1 MKNKFVLFLAHLI
14 TTIIATVILIAS
26 IKSLIGNISLQKK
39 IVKANAQTLQSEVNA
54 PAYFQLRGITMLTPA
69 MITNYDQKFGTNL
82 RSKITWQSSG
92 THVEKKE
99 SPNKKMLDYFDEKTG
114 VRSPK
119 LYQSQSHPPEAVWPA
134 PLKSLLYETVSLSV
148 LKESASK
155 SKSELETLQ
164 KKGVLNYLLS
174 LNIIIP
180 GTGMTIGGMVLL
192 AMGKKL
198 SEDCY
203 LGIKWLFKQ
212 IWNLILR
219 KKTIRKKSKKE

>member
-92 THVEKKE
+92 THVEKKKARTKRCSIISMRKLE
-99 SPNKKMLDYFDEKTG
+99 LGRPNCIN
-114 VRSPK
+114 PK
-119 LYQSQSHPPEAVWPA
+119 VTRLKQSGRH
-134 PLKSLLYETVSLSV
+134 L
-148 LKESASK
+148 
-155 SKSELETLQ
+155 
-164 KKGVLNYLLS
+164 
-174 LNIIIP
+174 
-180 GTGMTIGGMVLL
+180 
-192 AMGKKL
+192 
-198 SEDCY
+198 
-203 LGIKWLFKQ
+203 
-212 IWNLILR
+212 
-219 KKTIRKKSKKE
+219 